1 MALIVKVMTTRFM
14 LLGATAR
21 SLVAEKDTVSVF
33 KLVPYVA
40 RSAIAAIAVIM
51 KISIR
56 PKKGP
61 AAKAKPVKALVL
73 KAG

>member
-14 LLGATAR
+14 LSGATAR
-21 SLVAEKDTVSVF
+21 SLVAEKDTVSAS
-33 KLVPYVA
+33 KLGPYVA
-40 RSAIAAIAVIM
+40 CIAIAAIAVIM

-61 AAKAKPVKALVL
+61 AVKAKHVKALV
-73 KAG
+73 

>member
-14 LLGATAR
+14 LSGATAR
-21 SLVAEKDTVSVF
+21 SLVAEKDTVSAF
-33 KLVPYVA
+33 KLGPYVA

-56 PKKGP
+56 QKKGP
-61 AAKAKPVKALVL
+61 AAKAKPVKALV
-73 KAG
+73 